1 MTDYKAKTN
10 EITEIKL
17 ESGIDRVVWSKGVAA
32 VGGKVGLS
40 IDTHFV
46 GNGSEV
52 KIQLKDANGKSHG
65 DFTEKIAGN
74 KLWAEIVAPEKAEG
88 SLTATVKLPK
98 HSLEMKSNPLV
109 VYPQI
114 KIKSLKWDKPEARR
128 GDILTITAD
137 VETVPDGTDAEIE
150 IWEFD
155 TDLAHDFIAKIPAEV
170 NGNEIE
176 CKWEFDYKEDTDDI
190 PSDEYL
196 ENGYKPPEYFFR
208 VKLLGV
214 SADSGLLEFKD
225 WIVILVTDTSNKP
238 LSNKQYILHLPDGS
252 KIEGSLN
259 DKGYAKVADIQ
270 PGVCRFEITETENSS

>member
-1 MTDYKAKTN
+1 MPEYKAKTN

-74 KLWAEIVAPEKAEG
+74 KLWAEIVVPEKAEG

-114 KIKSLKWDKPEARR
+114 KIKNLKWDKPEARR

-137 VETVPDGTDAEIE
+137 IETVYNGTDAEIE

-155 TDLAHDFIAKIPAEV
+155 TDEAHDFVAKIPVEV
-170 NGNEIE
+170 KNNKIE

-190 PSDEYL
+190 LTEEES
-196 ENGYKPPEYFFR
+196 ENGYNHPEYFFR
-208 VKLLGV
+208 IKVLGV

-225 WIVILVTDTSNKP
+225 WIEILVTDTSNKP

-252 KIEGSLN
+252 KVDGYLD
-259 DKGYAKVADIQ
+259 DKGKYKVENIS
-270 PGVCRFEITETENSS
+270 PGVYEIEFPEYE